1 MQWFNMLLEKMPD
14 KLFGHLQIIFPA
26 LLHALSDKEDKVV
39 HRDLEV
45 LAQISRHAEYFPKLI
60 NELLQRFKEHPQA
73 SPPPPAACCTH
84 AHRPRLHLLR
94 HHCPISGAASDCRHA
109 RRAMA
114 RRPSLHAA

>member
-1 MQWFNMLLEKMPD
+1 MAAMSGSAKPTVFVYPFDSELTGEWMYQNLTAGDHDNHFRGEL
-14 KLFGHLQIIFPA
+14 
-26 LLHALSDKEDKVV
+26 
-39 HRDLEV
+39 
-45 LAQISRHAEYFPKLI
+45 
-60 NELLQRFKEHPQA
+60 ELLQRFKEHPQA